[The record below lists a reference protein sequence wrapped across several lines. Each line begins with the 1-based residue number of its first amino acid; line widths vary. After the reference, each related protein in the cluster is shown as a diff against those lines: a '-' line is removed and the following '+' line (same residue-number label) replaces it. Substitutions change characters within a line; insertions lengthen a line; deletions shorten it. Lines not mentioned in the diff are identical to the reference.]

1 MRAKTRKKVFHP
13 LYLVALCLVAGLSG
27 LEGSESV
34 DLFST
39 ISLSYWLLNNDNG
52 ALFFL
57 LLSSLSP
64 AVLIIG
70 PVVVALR
77 RGTYSGV
84 ASCSPSLPSRDLTVF
99 AEPRDPEEFFL
110 ESANLNR
117 KLSGKLLFRFLA
129 FFSTGMSGGSFPVV
143 LARDLAS
150 QSWLIVSRRVSEAHA
165 EPRRASADTSNEIF
179 LFGLTVPITE
189 WLRVFVWPAVWPG

>member
-1 MRAKTRKKVFHP
+1 MRASNRKKVFHP
-13 LYLVALCLVAGLSG
+13 MYLVALCLVAGLSS
-27 LEGSESV
+27 LDGSESV
-34 DLFST
+34 ELFSK
-39 ISLSYWLLNNDNG
+39 ISLSYRLLKNDNG

-57 LLSSLSP
+57 LLSILSP
-64 AVLIIG
+64 AFLIMG
-70 PVVVALR
+70 PVVVALL

-84 ASCSPSLPSRDLTVF
+84 ASWSPSLPSRDLTVF
-99 AEPRDPEEFFL
+99 VEPRDPEEFFL

-150 QSWLIVSRRVSEAHA
+150 QSWLIVSRWVSEAHA
-165 EPRRASADTSNEIF
+165 EPRCTSGTSNEIF
-179 LFGLTVPITE
+179 LFGLTVPTTE
-189 WLRVFVWPAVWPG
+189 WLRVFV